1 VTKSITILLSDTEI
15 KAIDSLIKAGLYTT
29 RSDFLRTAA
38 KILIRRDVPIMPEFL
53 TEMQQQAK
61 KNGMTRGKMLKELRK
76 ARKELY
82 EE

>member
-15 KAIDSLIKAGLYTT
+15 KSIDSLIKAGLYTT

-38 KILIRRDVPIMPEFL
+38 KKLIRRDVPIVPEFL
-53 TEMQQQAK
+53 IEMQQQAK
-61 KNGMTRGKMLKELRK
+61 KKGMTRGKILKEIRK

-82 EE
+82 NE